1 MKRIVS
7 FLILSV
13 LFVVILML
21 PAGEAPAAV
30 QHDPLPMWSILCY
43 LMTVVIAGTVGVAI
57 RSGEPE
63 PVMA

>member
-13 LFVVILML
+13 LFVVILTL
-21 PAGEAPAAV
+21 PASETPAAV

-43 LMTVVIAGTVGVAI
+43 LTVVAVAGAAGFLMRREKIA
-57 RSGEPE
+57 